1 MTVAPGGAP
10 NRPRRKPAR
19 RMRAALVLALPGLAL
34 AGCGRDSALGPP
46 DSFLLYVP
54 SASRGAEGATSASG
68 LPVLEPLAVDDER
81 AAPLQKQFAVGFPA
95 EMLRTDYLAKQL
107 IRDAA
112 VAGRRYPEG
121 ARRAAAEPTVI
132 ISGDAGAELGAG
144 LAVKGFWGR
153 PVDHPGVPWLAL
165 ERAPAHDAAL
175 PQTLAGLL
183 ARRVVHAVAG
193 GAGAGPGA
201 PPAAVLLEGYA
212 RAMEVIAREWRV
224 GEGPQGAVAPDAG
237 TAAQRAL
244 FAGVRENQFT
254 VGEDG
259 APRAAAALL
268 ADPGVAATVIYRLAQ
283 SKAVGRRVAPPEVY
297 APFVTDRVP
306 PGVSPAA
313 VLGPF
318 RNFQAKLLSAWGRA
332 VLAGTPPR
340 DVAELVD
347 VYARA
352 MPAERSEAIR
362 IFVVTTYGATVKVG
376 GVRAS
381 GSDAGAALPELMA
394 LAAEVAAGRRSS
406 RQAVAGP

>member
-1 MTVAPGGAP
+1 MTEA
-10 NRPRRKPAR
+10 NLTL
-19 RMRAALVLALPGLAL
+19 AALALLLSGWSL
-34 AGCGRDSALGPP
+34 GSCGRDATLGPP
-46 DSFLLYVP
+46 DSFLIYAP
-54 SASRGAEGATSASG
+54 AAAPGAEGATSAAG

-81 AAPLQKQFAVGFPA
+81 AVPVQKQLAVGFPA

-112 VAGRRYPEG
+112 VGGRRFSDG

-132 ISGDAGAELGAG
+132 VAGGAGPTLGAG

-153 PVDHPGVPWLAL
+153 PVDRPGVPWLAL
-165 ERAPAHDAAL
+165 SREPARDAAL
-175 PQTLAGLL
+175 PLTLAGLL
-183 ARRVVHAVAG
+183 ARRVARAVTG
-193 GAGAGPGA
+193 GAAAGADTPAAPGA
-201 PPAAVLLEGYA
+201 LVEGYA

-224 GEGPQGAVAPDAG
+224 GEGPQGAVAPEAG
-237 TAAQRAL
+237 TPAQRAL

-254 VGEDG
+254 VGDDG
-259 APRAAAALL
+259 APRAAAELL

-297 APFVTDRVP
+297 APFVSARVP

-332 VLAGTPPR
+332 VLAGAPPR
-340 DVAELVD
+340 DIAELVE

-362 IFVVTTYGATVKVG
+362 IFVVTTYGATVKPG
-376 GVRAS
+376 GVRVS
-381 GSDAGAALPELMA
+381 GADATAALPELTA

-406 RQAVAGP
+406 RQAVGP